1 MQRSTRSGHEICSY
15 EWLDEGRAGKL
26 LSERAAS
33 RAALPMQTVK
43 QSRRGRGEN
52 RGRLLPFVV
61 ASEALHVLQ
70 CKFPLL

>member
-1 MQRSTRSGHEICSY
+1 MKICSY
-15 EWLDEGRAGKL
+15 EWWGEGRAGKL
-26 LSERAAS
+26 VSE

-52 RGRLLPFVV
+52 RGRLLPFAV